1 MNDFPTKVST
11 FAACL
16 IIALY
21 TLYSFGYAQLG
32 VEDNYIVLFVFFSLS
47 FVGAK
52 GVPEST
58 AQVRPREAVRMLKD
72 RRRGTLGY
80 NGTPVNPCS
89 RSQIHDPIRSEEG
102 LRIVLH
108 HDEGVSQIPQTE

>member
-47 FVGAK
+47 I
-52 GVPEST
+52 T
-58 AQVRPREAVRMLKD
+58 
-72 RRRGTLGY
+72 
-80 NGTPVNPCS
+80 
-89 RSQIHDPIRSEEG
+89 G
-102 LRIVLH
+102 L
-108 HDEGVSQIPQTE
+108 IPQHVRIDLSIYLFLVWSVITYVLSINSIDDHMILSWFFLLFSLITRCFCCFHQVYL

>member
-32 VEDNYIVLFVFFSLS
+32 VEDNYIVLFVFFSLYNWINTATRAYRFEYIPFSGLVGDNLCIIHKQYRRPYDFYLGS
-47 FVGAK
+47 FYCF
-52 GVPEST
+52 
-58 AQVRPREAVRMLKD
+58 R
-72 RRRGTLGY
+72 
-80 NGTPVNPCS
+80 
-89 RSQIHDPIRSEEG
+89 
-102 LRIVLH
+102 
-108 HDEGVSQIPQTE
+108 